1 MRLAESAMARML
13 RYSGFESVAESVL
26 VVSHSDVWKVEVI
39 RQYPTI
45 EPSEDMVVG
54 ADRVDAFKEA

>member
-1 MRLAESAMARML
+1 MARML